1 MSKDTILVED
11 VERYLYQMLPER
23 EDVLRQMELV
33 AKKRNIPIVGP
44 AVGRL
49 LLQIARM
56 IGARKIFEMGSA
68 IGYST
73 IWLAHAIPPGGG
85 VIYYTDGSQKIA
97 DEAEGYIRKAGV
109 ADRVK
114 IMVGNALELIDQVEG
129 DFDLIFNDVD
139 KHYYPQ
145 VFMKASSR
153 VRRGGVLLADNVLW
167 SGRVARE
174 DDDDL
179 SVAIREYNRLSYE
192 APDLFTTIVPLRD
205 GVAISYK
212 L

>member
-1 MSKDTILVED
+1 MPKGLILVEE
-11 VERYLYQMLPER
+11 VERYLYRLLPER
-23 EDVLRQMELV
+23 EEVLRQMEIA

-73 IWLAHAIPPGGG
+73 IWLAHALPPGGA
-85 VIYYTDGSQKIA
+85 IYYTDGSEKNAQ
-97 DEAEGYIRKAGV
+97 EAESYFRRAGV

-114 IMVGNALELIDQVEG
+114 VMVGNALELIDRVEG
-129 DFDLIFNDVD
+129 EFDLIFNDVD

-145 VFMKASSR
+145 VFMKAATR
-153 VRRGGVLLADNVLW
+153 LRRGGALVADNVLW
-167 SGRVARE
+167 GGRVALE
-174 DDDDL
+174 DDDD
-179 SVAIREYNRLSYE
+179 STVAIREYNRLIYA
-192 APDLFTTIVPLRD
+192 APDLLTTIVPLRD